1 MAKQLVD
8 TGLVAND
15 GTGDPIRTA
24 MTKVNENTTEIYN
37 ALGGDTLTNL
47 VNSSGEIELL
57 STANK
62 ISFLYNTEAEVLALD
77 TTTHHGVVAH
87 AHDTGALYYCH
98 GEWRKLL
105 TDNSGADV
113 TSYTDPLDLHS
124 YADNVT
130 NSGAATQVLVSNGD
144 GTFTWSNQS
153 GGGGGAITIEDEG
166 VALSTDATALNF
178 VGAGVTATGN
188 GTTKTI
194 TISGGGGGGS
204 SLDLTDT
211 PSSYGTAGQ
220 SLVVNS
226 GADGLE
232 FATVS
237 TASVSM
243 TTLTDTDISNV
254 QTNQVLKWNG
264 NDWQN
269 FDLNPTFAGLTDQPA
284 APDQQSFENIW
295 KNASTVL
302 TVSANGSTA
311 YRFDQYGTTDNPTIY
326 VKAGTTIGFDL
337 SYDQAGTHPFKI
349 QTTGGSDI
357 ADGIFELT
365 SGNVYNDF
373 TQGGAYGGTLF
384 WKVPA
389 SFSGNYQYICTAHGG
404 MIGTIVVEAAAG
416 GGGSTPSRSTSNGA
430 TSGTHAN
437 NTDENLDIT
446 GFKSYSLFKIATDR
460 AAWVRLY
467 ITSAKRTAD
476 ASRLQTQ
483 DPAATAGV
491 IAEVVTTGAET
502 VDFTPAAL
510 GWNGDGTPGT
520 TIYAA
525 VRNLSGSTSAVD
537 VTLTLLQLES

>member
-8 TGLVAND
+8 IGLVAND

-47 VNSSGEIELL
+47 VNGSGEIELL

-62 ISFLYNTEAEVLALD
+62 ISFLYNTEAQVLALD
-77 TTTHHGVVAH
+77 TTQHHGVIAH

-105 TDNSGADV
+105 TDNSAGDV

-124 YADNVT
+124 YIDNVT
-130 NSGAATQVLVSNGD
+130 NVGAATQVLVANGD

-153 GGGGGAITIEDEG
+153 GGGGNVTVQDEG
-166 VALSTDATALNF
+166 VALSTAATTLNF

-188 GTTKTI
+188 GATKTI
-194 TISGGGGGGS
+194 TIPGGS
-204 SLDLTDT
+204 GVATSLDLTDT
-211 PSSYGTAGQ
+211 PASYGTAGQ
-220 SLVVNS
+220 ALVVN
-226 GADGLE
+226 GTANGLE

-237 TASVSM
+237 
-243 TTLTDTDISNV
+243 
-254 QTNQVLKWNG
+254 G
-264 NDWQN
+264 GGG
-269 FDLNPTFAGLTDQPA
+269 TFASLTEVNTANLDVDDIALQA
-284 APDQQSFENIW
+284 VSNLVVTAPD
-295 KNASTVL
+295 STRYL
-302 TVSANGSTA
+302 I
-311 YRFDQYGTTDNPTIY
+311 DQYPGDNPTIY
-326 VKAGTTIGFDL
+326 VSRGQTIAFNLDGVTI
-337 SYDQAGTHPFKI
+337 AHPFRI
-349 QTTGGSDI
+349 LDI
-357 ADGIFELT
+357 
-365 SGNVYNDF
+365 
-373 TQGGAYGGTLF
+373 
-384 WKVPA
+384 
-389 SFSGNYQYICTAHGG
+389 
-404 MIGTIVVEAAAG
+404 
-416 GGGSTPSRSTSNGA
+416 GGGSQYSTGLIHVSQDGTTLTGINAQDQTDGTLYWKIPGNAPAGTYEYVCQVHSAMNGNIVVADPSASGGGDPIPSRTTANGS

-446 GFKSYSLFKIATDR
+446 GFKSYSLLKIATDR

-510 GWNGDGTPGT
+510 GWNGDVTPGT

-537 VTLTLLQLES
+537 VTLTLLQLEG